1 MKKKLFLLL
10 SALIFTFFSLNV
22 YADDCSY
29 TEEYALMQ
37 EAAKV
42 KVKYA
47 TKDHFVPADGC
58 AGMDECSDVKE
69 RYFEIYILNLS
80 ENFYIE
86 ATNSITN
93 EKVTY
98 TYDDVEN
105 GTITIIDKNVYDI
118 KSYTFNIYASVKT
131 SCYSKKMTTQYL
143 SLPRYNQFYGED
155 FCSENPEMDLCEEY
169 VQFKDIDY
177 EKFLEKAVEYKDS
190 NNTTVE
196 QTKSW
201 LSNIIDFIINNI
213 VWVITSVC
221 LLASLITGYVII
233 RKRSAK

>member
-47 TKDHFVPADGC
+47 TKDHFVPAEGC
-58 AGMDECSDVKE
+58 QGLESCVDIKE

-118 KSYTFNIYASVKT
+118 KNYTFNIYASANTV
-131 SCYSKKMTTQYL
+131 CYSKKMTTQYL
-143 SLPRYNQFYGED
+143 SLPRYNKFYGED
-155 FCSENPEMDLCEEY
+155 YCSQNPELSICEEY
-169 VQFKDIDY
+169 VQFEDMNY
-177 EKFLEKAVEYKDS
+177 EKFIEK
-190 NNTTVE
+190 TTELDGNGTVQE

-221 LLASLITGYVII
+221 LLALLITGYVII